1 MAPGRCLPMSAL
13 DVFVNLVRRLS
24 QVCGVA
30 AAVLLAAAGVVV
42 CQMVVMRYF
51 LNASTVWQSDFVT
64 YAIVA
69 STFIGAPYVLLHKGH
84 VNVDLVPLYVKHRV
98 RFVLALFGSLM
109 SLTFCVVVAWYGWLY
124 FREALV
130 GGWRT
135 ETVWALP
142 LWIPLLPLPVGMGL
156 LALQYVADILC
167 LVTGRTAPF
176 DMDPEEAE

>member
-1 MAPGRCLPMSAL
+1 MSAL
-13 DVFVNLVRRLS
+13 DVFINLVRRLS
-24 QVCGVA
+24 QACGVA
-30 AAVLLAAAGVVV
+30 AAGLLAAAGVVV

-84 VNVDLVPLYVKHRV
+84 VNVDLVPLYVGRRM
-98 RFVLALFGSLM
+98 RFALAFTGSLL
-109 SLTFCVVVAWYGWLY
+109 SLAFCLVVTWYGGLY
-124 FREALV
+124 FREALA

-135 ETVWALP
+135 ETIWALP

-156 LALQYVADILC
+156 LSLQYVADILC
-167 LVTGRTAPF
+167 LVTGREAPF
-176 DMDPEEAE
+176 GMDPEEAE

>member
-1 MAPGRCLPMSAL
+1 MSAL
-13 DVFVNLVRRLS
+13 DVFINFVRRLS
-24 QVCGVA
+24 QASGLVA
-30 AAVLLAAAGVVV
+30 AGLLAAAGVVV

-51 LNASTVWQSDFVT
+51 LGASTVWQNDFVT

-84 VNVDLVPLYVKHRV
+84 VNVDLVPLYVSHRT
-98 RFVLALFGSLM
+98 RFVLALLGSVF
-109 SLTFCVVVAWYGWLY
+109 SLIFCLLVAWYGWLY
-124 FREALV
+124 FHEALA

-156 LALQYVADILC
+156 LAIQYVADILC
-167 LVTGRTAPF
+167 LVTGREAPF
-176 DMDPEEAE
+176 GMDPEEAE